1 MFHYLEDPEGSNPWD
16 DEFSKANRPRVP
28 QMRHVTEAD
37 QNRENVDTKEEI
49 EWGRKMTTQR
59 NLFLQRLVASVETE
73 KKPKNLAL
81 SHFVSGNSEI
91 SMISDPSSASLPQSQ
106 RRHLHV
112 LNLLNGARRR
122 LPRMIISCITSR
134 AQTVSKIPHRPP
146 FNPLVQVNV
155 MAVLFSLDGNLRILI
170 SSYSFLVIPAVE
182 PRRRSYPEPR
192 YPGGERTMLERE
204 PILSSVDKYY

>member
-91 SMISDPSSASLPQSQ
+91 SMISDPSSCFSPSVPETAPSCTQSTQ
-106 RRHLHV
+106 RSQE
-112 LNLLNGARRR
+112 A
-122 LPRMIISCITSR
+122 P
-134 AQTVSKIPHRPP
+134 SKDDNFMYYVPSPNREQDPP
-146 FNPLVQVNV
+146 SSPVQPLSPGECDGCT
-155 MAVLFSLDGNLRILI
+155 LF
-170 SSYSFLVIPAVE
+170 AW
-182 PRRRSYPEPR
+182 
-192 YPGGERTMLERE
+192 RE
-204 PILSSVDKYY
+204 PSDSH